1 MFKLG
6 FEKVPFWECLC
17 VHYDKKVFLSAYA
30 DDYKMAGRKSNIGP
44 MWAAM
49 KAEGLDLEPSV
60 PLCEN
65 VFLGCGQREVLPDR
79 VLIGEKLE
87 SFRKLCYG
95 GPSGKAQ
102 GDLEPLQEPVTQ
114 ISAKKSKKKHEAE
127 IPTFTCHT
135 VGKWSKRSS
144 ESLC

>member
-79 VLIGEKLE
+79 VLIGEK
-87 SFRKLCYG
+87 
-95 GPSGKAQ
+95 A
-102 GDLEPLQEPVTQ
+102 
-114 ISAKKSKKKHEAE
+114 
-127 IPTFTCHT
+127 
-135 VGKWSKRSS
+135 
-144 ESLC
+144 